1 MGGIAVPATDH
12 ELSFPKGRQMS
23 VPKHRR
29 VTTVALVAG
38 IGLSLAAC
46 STKGDATEPGGKV
59 TITVDCQ
66 PVGAQAELLRDWN
79 ADVVAFQNANPNITI
94 KSVSVGAQCNN
105 PPDFTAR
112 LQGGTVT
119 DIFYGYMT
127 DRQQVIDSGQAM
139 DITQY
144 VTKDTVPTWD
154 SIDAGAKAAFTD
166 GGKVWGIPTKNYSMG
181 LVYNKNLFA
190 QAGLDAKNPPKTWAE
205 VRTAAKKI
213 AALGNGIAGYADYS
227 AGNTGG
233 WHFTAELYAM
243 GGQMVTPDGKKAD
256 FNNAMGRQVLQNL
269 KDMRYVDN
277 SMGAKQLLQWADL
290 LTNAGAGKVGMFVG
304 APDTTTA
311 IVTQFQGKYQD
322 WAMAPMPGQDGTGK
336 ATLGGG
342 EGYFFK
348 KGLTADQVKAGL
360 AWLAFE
366 KLTPGK
372 GQFDY
377 VRAKPENQPVGL
389 PQPQLFTV
397 GSAAHKQDLELRK
410 ANANINVEDFAAFE
424 NNPVPIKFEPP
435 NAQAIY
441 AVLDAAMSA
450 VLTDPNAKV
459 DQLLATAE
467 SKVNQVLSTN
477 G

>member
-1 MGGIAVPATDH
+1 
-12 ELSFPKGRQMS
+12 MS
-23 VPKHRR
+23 VPTYRR
-29 VTTVALVAG
+29 ATTLALVAG
-38 IGLSLAAC
+38 LGVTLAAC
-46 STKGDATEPGGKV
+46 STKSGGSTEPGGKV

-79 ADVVAFQNANPNITI
+79 ADVVAFQNEHPNITI

-119 DIFYGYMT
+119 DVFYGYMT
-127 DRQQVIDSGQAM
+127 DLQQVIDSGQAM
-139 DITQY
+139 EISQY
-144 VTKDTVPTWD
+144 VSKDTIPTWD
-154 SIDAGAKAAFTD
+154 SVDAGAKAAFTD
-166 GGKVWGIPTKNYSMG
+166 GGKLWGIPTKNYSMG
-181 LVYNKNLFA
+181 LVYNKTLF
-190 QAGLDAKNPPKTWAE
+190 QRAGLDVKNPPKTWAE
-205 VRTAAKKI
+205 VRAAAKRI
-213 AALGNGIAGYADYS
+213 AALGGGIAGYSDYS

-233 WHFTAELYAM
+233 WHFTAELYSM
-243 GGQMVTPDGKKAD
+243 GGQMVSTDAKKAD
-256 FNNAMGRQVLQNL
+256 FNNPMGRQVLQNL
-269 KDMRYVDN
+269 KDMRHADN
-277 SMGAKQLLQWADL
+277 SMGTKQLLQWADL

-322 WAMAPMPGQDGTGK
+322 WAMGPMPGQDGAAK

-360 AWLAFE
+360 LWLAYE

-372 GQFDY
+372 GQLDY

-397 GSAAHKQDLELRK
+397 GSQAHQQDLTLRK